1 MKLGWRLVSM
11 PNTFF
16 LGWKIGTFPISPS
29 GRPDPLPIPH
39 RFGNL
44 FSLLKHP
51 CIIILYGCLTFDG
64 KSHNV
69 AKDPWIHMNLNL
81 DDRPLPPYISKVA
94 DLLVGHPPS
103 WNAPLVRNL
112 FHPSVTNLILKIQLH
127 SSPSNVTDR
136 QLWKPSK
143 TGGFSVKS
151 AYQVL
156 LLERDKGSCSSSI
169 GLRDLWK
176 ALWKYKGGILP
187 RIKTFLWRCCFND
200 GMCNS
205 QIPFTLD

>member
-1 MKLGWRLVSM
+1 MENRYF
-11 PNTFF
+11 PNKSFWEARSSSHSSPV
-16 LGWKIGTFPISPS
+16 WKSILSIKAPFYNNSLWLIG
-29 GRPDPLPIPH
+29 
-39 RFGNL
+39 
-44 FSLLKHP
+44 
-51 CIIILYGCLTFDG
+51 DG
-64 KSHNV
+64 KSNNV